1 MPEAKK
7 SVPRLGGLLPSSG
20 QMSSAKS
27 EATTVANFHCQ
38 IRGKLVA
45 KVNAKSEA
53 NPEAAEAALKNEIRF
68 LKNTCGAI
76 Y

>member
-27 EATTVANFHCQ
+27 EATTVANFRCQ

-45 KVNAKSEA
+45 NVNAKSEA
-53 NPEAAEAALKNEIRF
+53 NPEAALKNEIRF

>member
-1 MPEAKK
+1 
-7 SVPRLGGLLPSSG
+7 
-20 QMSSAKS
+20 MSSAKS
-27 EATTVANFHCQ
+27 EATTVANFRCQ

-68 LKNTCGAI
+68 KKTHVVPSIRDSTNLL
-76 Y
+76 